1 MNNLILK
8 YKVFEGEPFRKL
20 LKNNKTNTLY
30 YKKLNLNK
38 TWLLD
43 LVPDFT
49 NNNHFSY
56 HEKIKKFF
64 RLVRKIFFYDYDLIK
79 KNNGKDKIWIL
90 TSNSIRKSH
99 RDLIELEEISSEKP
113 SIISW
118 KRKFKIKKLSQIINQ
133 IIYSYLTVKYLKK
146 IYKNSD
152 YFDIAYKSLVS
163 IDLYDSQMLNKP
175 KAILSFKDFQRHENA
190 IIQKSKILKIQ
201 TFTTQHSVHPNFIK
215 DNERGGNLVFL
226 NCVSKNILLWGNLL
240 KQVYSRYHQDKIFH
254 HSENFFIPKN
264 KKIILKKKG
273 ILFCFGGNRHIIEN
287 LHMIKLLFKNKLYF
301 KENYKIFIKLHP
313 TITKLYFNK
322 FYKNHLKGFNYQI
335 IESKKKSN
343 IYIYNKNLLAITGL
357 SGSYYDCLYLGLKTL
372 FFDYGLKLSKPLP
385 RATFNLKTN
394 SNLKKELYKLEKLS
408 NIEWKNKTNMILK
421 EVWGL
426 DVNKKNKMKLTD
438 QISKIINKQSSRN

>member
-1 MNNLILK
+1 M
-8 YKVFEGEPFRKL
+8 
-20 LKNNKTNTLY
+20 
-30 YKKLNLNK
+30 
-38 TWLLD
+38 
-43 LVPDFT
+43 
-49 NNNHFSY
+49 
-56 HEKIKKFF
+56 
-64 RLVRKIFFYDYDLIK
+64 
-79 KNNGKDKIWIL
+79 
-90 TSNSIRKSH
+90 
-99 RDLIELEEISSEKP
+99 
-113 SIISW
+113 
-118 KRKFKIKKLSQIINQ
+118 
-133 IIYSYLTVKYLKK
+133 
-146 IYKNSD
+146 
-152 YFDIAYKSLVS
+152 
-163 IDLYDSQMLNKP
+163 
-175 KAILSFKDFQRHENA
+175 
-190 IIQKSKILKIQ
+190 
-201 TFTTQHSVHPNFIK
+201 
-215 DNERGGNLVFL
+215 
-226 NCVSKNILLWGNLL
+226 
-240 KQVYSRYHQDKIFH
+240 
-254 HSENFFIPKN
+254 
-264 KKIILKKKG
+264 KKKG

-287 LHMIKLLFKNKLYF
+287 LHMIKLLSKNKLYF

-385 RATFNLKTN
+385 RATFNLNTN